1 MIQSMTGFGKS
12 EVSLE
17 NASYTID
24 IKSLNSKNL
33 DLNIR
38 LPLDL
43 KEKELEVRKIVGEAL
58 NRGKVDIFVN
68 CTHNGVAKPHQVNV
82 ALIKEYIEQF
92 KTIDKQLSV
101 DTLFKSAMKM
111 PDVYVQDQTEISEED
126 WAKFTNEL
134 QTALNQLQKFRAD
147 EGKVLALDFKLR
159 IHEILNLLNQIPN
172 FEQERINNIKERMQ
186 KGLNEIKEVDLNRFE
201 QELIF
206 YLEKLDITE
215 EKVRLKNHC
224 EYFLKNIDSAES
236 NGKKLNFI
244 CQEIGREINTL
255 GSKSNHA
262 EMQKLVIKMKDEL
275 EKIKEQVLNV
285 L

>member
-111 PDVYVQDQTEISEED
+111 PDVYVQDQTEISEEN

-147 EGKVLALDFKLR
+147 EGKVLAQDFKLR

>member
-12 EVSLE
+12 KVSFE

-43 KEKELEVRKIVGEAL
+43 KDKELEIRKIVSESL
-58 NRGKVDIFVN
+58 NRGKVDVFVN
-68 CTHNGVAKPHQVNV
+68 HTHNGVAKTHQLNTP
-82 ALIKEYIEQF
+82 LIKEYIEQF
-92 KTIDKQLSV
+92 KAIDERLSV

-111 PDVYVQDQTEISEED
+111 PDVYVQEQTEISEED
-126 WAKFTNEL
+126 WNKFTSEL
-134 QTALNQLQKFRAD
+134 QEALNQLKKFRSD
-147 EGKVLALDFKLR
+147 EGKVLAEDFKLR
-159 IHEILNLLNQIPN
+159 IHEILNLLSQVPN
-172 FEQERINNIKERMQ
+172 FEHERITNIKERMQ

-224 EYFLKNIDSAES
+224 EYFLKNIDSSKS